1 MKTPDRTE
9 RITRWLDGAM
19 SGAEKAAFQE
29 EMQAD
34 PALRAEVSGL
44 DEIGAGIRAHASVEK
59 PVPNADFFN
68 SQIQERISS
77 LQRIDDRRKSPA
89 GGAASRF
96 TWLRAPWAIAG
107 AAALLS
113 LGLFI
118 VLHED
123 RPQTQVV
130 SLYVPNP
137 AVTAAVDY
145 NAAADA
151 TVLTLDGLSAFP
163 DDKPI
168 SGLQVHHSDTDPEM
182 ASTTLYDAGGKV
194 LLVMATDARNRPV
207 LMGRGKI
214 E

>member
-1 MKTPDRTE
+1 MKTPDHPE

-19 SGAEKAAFQE
+19 SDAEKAAFGK

-34 PALRAEVSGL
+34 PALRAEVAAL
-44 DEIGAGIRAHASVEK
+44 DELGAAIRGHASLEK

-77 LQRIDDRRKSPA
+77 LQRIDERRKSPA
-89 GGAASRF
+89 GAASALF
-96 TWLRAPWAIAG
+96 GWLRAPWAIAG
-107 AAALLS
+107 AAVLIA

-118 VLHED
+118 ALHED
-123 RPQTQVV
+123 RPQSQVV

-137 AVTAAVDY
+137 AVKASVNY

-151 TVLTLDGLSAFP
+151 TVLTLEGLSAFP

-168 SGLQVHHSDTDPEM
+168 SGLHVHHSDTDPEM

-207 LMGRGKI
+207 LMGKGTI

>member
-1 MKTPDRTE
+1 MKTPDHTE

-19 SGAEKAAFQE
+19 SIAEKTAFQE

-34 PALRAEVSGL
+34 PALRVEVSAL
-44 DEIGAGIRAHASVEK
+44 DELGAQIRAHASLEK

-68 SQIQERISS
+68 SQIQERISAF
-77 LQRIDDRRKSPA
+77 QRIDDRRKSPA
-89 GGAASRF
+89 GGAASWF
-96 TWLRAPWAIAG
+96 GWLRAPWAIAG
-107 AAALLS
+107 AAALLA

-118 VLHED
+118 GLHKD

-137 AVTAAVDY
+137 TVKASVNY

-207 LMGRGKI
+207 LMGRTV

>member
-1 MKTPDRTE
+1 MKTPDHIE

-19 SGAEKAAFQE
+19 SDAEKTAFQDE
-29 EMQAD
+29 LQAD
-34 PALRAEVSGL
+34 AALRAEVSAL
-44 DEIGAGIRAHASVEK
+44 DELGAQVRAHAKIER

-77 LQRIDDRRKSPA
+77 LQRIDERRKSPA
-89 GGAASRF
+89 RGASSWF
-96 TWLRAPWAIAG
+96 GWLRTPWAVA
-107 AAALLS
+107 AAALVA
-113 LGLFI
+113 LGVFVALRA
-118 VLHED
+118 D

-137 AVTAAVDY
+137 AVKASVDY
-145 NAAADA
+145 NTAADA

-163 DDKPI
+163 DDKSI
-168 SGLQVHHSDTDPEM
+168 SGLQVHHSDADPEV
-182 ASTTLYDAGGKV
+182 ASTTLYDADGKV

-207 LMGRGKI
+207 LMGRPV

>member
-1 MKTPDRTE
+1 MKTPDHIE

-19 SGAEKAAFQE
+19 SNAEKTAFE
-29 EMQAD
+29 DEMQAD
-34 PALRAEVSGL
+34 PALRAEVSTL
-44 DEIGAGIRAHASVEK
+44 HELGAQVRAHASLER

-89 GGAASRF
+89 GVAPSWFG
-96 TWLRAPWAIAG
+96 WLRAPWAIG
-107 AAALLS
+107 AAAAALVA
-113 LGLFI
+113 LGVFV
-118 VLHED
+118 VLHAT
-123 RPQTQVV
+123 RPQTQVI

-137 AVTAAVDY
+137 AVKASVNY

-151 TVLTLDGLSAFP
+151 TVLMLDGLSAFP

-207 LMGRGKI
+207 LMGRTV

>member
-1 MKTPDRTE
+1 MKTPDHTE

-19 SGAEKAAFQE
+19 SDDEKAAFQE

-34 PALRAEVSGL
+34 PALRTEVSAMAEL
-44 DEIGAGIRAHASVEK
+44 GAGIRAHASLEK

-68 SQIQERISS
+68 SQIRERISS
-77 LQRIDDRRKSPA
+77 LLRIDEQRKSSSRA
-89 GGAASRF
+89 AASWF
-96 TWLRAPWAIAG
+96 AWLRTPWALAG
-107 AAALLS
+107 AAAVLALGWFIALS
-113 LGLFI
+113 
-118 VLHED
+118 ED

-137 AVTAAVDY
+137 AVKASVNY

-151 TVLTLDGLSAFP
+151 TVLTLDGLSALP

-168 SGLQVHHSDTDPEM
+168 SGLQVHHTDTDPEI
-182 ASTTLYDAGGKV
+182 ASTTLFDASGKV
-194 LLVMATDARNRPV
+194 LLVMATDAGNRPV
-207 LMGRGKI
+207 LMRGAV